1 MCACPIAGLR
11 IQVLFEWSFPQT
23 QTSGSVHGDG
33 IRITTDSFLLFLSL
47 HSFSS
52 HHSLLRR
59 LATFHLSRSAGSVSR
74 NVLIEEGEDSLQ
86 CRFELQFF
94 FRLRDSLLGAASLVL
109 TVLFALSCHS
119 TSDSI
124 DSTVTER
131 IVTAVEPLEKSL
143 RRQHLNKMVSLWFG
157 ICHNCSLCRHD
168 VDLPFQVFQLANMSM
183 RKTCC

>member
-1 MCACPIAGLR
+1 MHACTCAHPIAGLR
-11 IQVLFEWSFPQT
+11 VQVLFKWSFPQT

-52 HHSLLRR
+52 RRSLLRR

-74 NVLIEEGEDSLQ
+74 NVSIEEDEDSLQ

-94 FRLRDSLLGAASLVL
+94 FRLRDRLLGAASLVL
-109 TVLFALSCHS
+109 TFLFALSCHS

-124 DSTVTER
+124 NSTVTER
-131 IVTAVEPLEKSL
+131 IVTAVEPLEKAL
-143 RRQHLNKMVSLWFG
+143 RRQHLNKMVSLWFC
-157 ICHNCSLCRHD
+157 ICHNCSLYRHD
-168 VDLPFQVFQLANMSM
+168 INLLFASLRCFNS
-183 RKTCC
+183 